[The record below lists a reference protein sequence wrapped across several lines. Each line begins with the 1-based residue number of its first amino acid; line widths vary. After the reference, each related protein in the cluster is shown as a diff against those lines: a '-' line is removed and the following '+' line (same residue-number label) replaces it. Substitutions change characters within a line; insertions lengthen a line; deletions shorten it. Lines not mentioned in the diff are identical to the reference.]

1 MAQKPV
7 YTYVSVYGITAC
19 LPARV
24 PLLTASVAGLF
35 IFSHIIYIPLS
46 PFAGSLARDRR
57 ARRTHRV
64 LYNRQKV
71 LHFCVYILY
80 IFGYLASRAI
90 YLFLHLR
97 RRPAF
102 KSPKRENFFMH
113 HLNTIGRWNGEVFL
127 QFFSCSSPLSSEKW
141 SYEEFWVSSLPI
153 HWKFLSFTTFLDF
166 IEE

>member
-97 RRPAF
+97 RRPEYHRYM
-102 KSPKRENFFMH
+102 KRWSISAIFF
-113 HLNTIGRWNGEVFL
+113 L
-127 QFFSCSSPLSSEKW
+127 FFSALFWKMKLWRILGEFITHSLKIFKLHHVLGFHWGINSGNHLRLSMN
-141 SYEEFWVSSLPI
+141 
-153 HWKFLSFTTFLDF
+153 
-166 IEE
+166 